1 METLYRFGD
10 EVLASALPLPSLDTV
25 DSSDNR
31 IRGLTLVVGLVP
43 SGTALAWAH
52 HWRLPDESI
61 TLSLAW
67 IDGDPLLRVPG
78 LCDFLLKRAARE
90 LRISPLAPLDAE
102 TIEHLLLDQVLPRW
116 LALEGRCV
124 LHAALADLD
133 GGILLLGDSG
143 AGKSTLSASL
153 LAAGYEL
160 LSDDAVLLSLGAAG
174 VTALATYPSIRLAPD
189 ALAGT
194 LGTSAPAT
202 RPMAAYSDK
211 LRIAL
216 GARLMDA
223 PRPLR
228 AIYVLADPSISGV
241 EVRISPMSAT
251 AACIELLRQS
261 FVVDLRDRARMSALL
276 AFHAALAS
284 RVPCF
289 SLGYPRRYDALPGV
303 IARLRAHASGPA

>member
-10 EVLASALPLPSLDTV
+10 EHLASALPLPSLETV
-25 DSSDNR
+25 DSSENR
-31 IRGLTLVVGLVP
+31 IPGLTLSAGPVLCTDLRWV
-43 SGTALAWAH
+43 H
-52 HWRLPDESI
+52 HWRLPDASI
-61 TLSLAW
+61 ALSLAW
-67 IDGDPLLRVPG
+67 IDGEPLLRVPG
-78 LCDFLLKRAARE
+78 LCDFLLNRAARE
-90 LRISPLAPLDAE
+90 LRISPLAPLEPE

-116 LALEGRCV
+116 LALDGRFV

-153 LAAGYEL
+153 HAAGNEV

-194 LGTSAPAT
+194 LGPSAPAT

-211 LRIAL
+211 LRVAL
-216 GARLMDA
+216 GVRLADVA
-223 PRPLR
+223 RPLR
-228 AIYVLADPSISGV
+228 AIYVLAHSSISDE
-241 EVRISPMSAT
+241 EVRIAPMSAPS
-251 AACIELLRQS
+251 ACIELLRQS
-261 FVVDLRDRARMSALL
+261 FVVDLRDRARMSGLL